1 MTLLLTTLCF
11 ASACLG
17 AVVGVL
23 LLFKL
28 GRPRARVTL
37 DMKFLHDPVCR
48 GCGKALG
55 SKALLEPLS
64 MDTASDT
71 FDISMRR

>member
-1 MTLLLTTLCF
+1 MTLLALGLCF
-11 ASACLG
+11 GSGCLG

-28 GRPRARVTL
+28 SKPRAQLTIDLVF
-37 DMKFLHDPVCR
+37 KHDPVCR
-48 GCGKALG
+48 GCGKELG

-64 MDTASDT
+64 KGTDS
-71 FDISMRR
+71 FSISITR